1 MKQSRNVVPPLGLPG
16 RSWWLLPASVI
27 LFAITFLVGLL
38 AKRYGSPGP
47 DLSLDVSIIPD
58 RTTVLS
64 GLALAVNSVLSPAGN
79 VVILL
84 LICLVI
90 MFVLRRPLTSL
101 AFGSTVAVGWVSSEA
116 GKIAVAR
123 LRPPTAATH
132 ALLLETGHSSF
143 PSGHTAF
150 AAALVWGAVLIL
162 ARTPGQRAITAIIG
176 VMFAVSV
183 GLSRLYLGVH
193 YPSDVFGSLLIST
206 AGVMLWLPLWNHVAE
221 PWLRTLPL
229 TARLSAH
236 APRATASVR

>member
-1 MKQSRNVVPPLGLPG
+1 MKQPRYVVPPLGLPG

-27 LFAITFLVGLL
+27 LFAITFVVGLL

-64 GLALAVNSVLSPAGN
+64 GLALALNSVLSPAGN

-150 AAALVWGAVLIL
+150 ASALVWGAVLIL
-162 ARTPGQRAITAIIG
+162 ATHVRAAHHHGHHRHPLRGLGRTFP
-176 VMFAVSV
+176 AVS
-183 GLSRLYLGVH
+183 GRALSQRCLWFPADQHRRG
-193 YPSDVFGSLLIST
+193 DV
-206 AGVMLWLPLWNHVAE
+206 VA
-221 PWLRTLPL
+221 
-229 TARLSAH
+229 TARE
-236 APRATASVR
+236 PCR